1 MRSRPIPSPIPG
13 PSRLRRGMTLVEMLI
28 AVTISGVVMTGMLSV
43 FIQALKIYDY
53 DKKKL
58 MINRH
63 IRKFTSELTESA
75 TFANYALIYPD
86 FTTRKNIVTVT
97 NPETGVITTVGVTLQ
112 KEDGQSGDMLVLAYV
127 DPDDDTKIQRLVGY
141 YRAAENSNDV
151 NSKGPVRRFE
161 LEFSPSS
168 SSPAVDLLPATSTIN
183 TWPEVIE
190 LSQGLSD
197 GRLFHN
203 FYGRSV
209 MVKGEIIQGDGKGTR
224 MATNTYNFT
233 ISPRG

>member
-1 MRSRPIPSPIPG
+1 
-13 PSRLRRGMTLVEMLI
+13 MTMVEMLI
-28 AVTISGVVMTGMLSV
+28 AVSISGVVMTGMIAV
-43 FIQALKIYDY
+43 FLQALHIYKY
-53 DKKKL
+53 DEKKL
-58 MINRH
+58 TINRH
-63 IRKFTSELTESA
+63 IRKFTSELTENA

-86 FTTRKNIVTVT
+86 FSTRKNIVTIK
-97 NPETGVITTVGVTLQ
+97 NPDTGVTTTTGVSLQ
-112 KEDGQSGDMLVLAYV
+112 LDDGQSGDMLVLAYV

-141 YRAAENSNDV
+141 YRAAENTGEA

-168 SSPAVDLLPATSTIN
+168 SSPAVDLLPATSTID

-209 MVKGEIIQGDGKGTR
+209 MVKGEIIQQDPGGTTR